1 MTDRETDKGREGARQ
16 FTARPS
22 YNSALSLFLSLSLS
36 LSRSLTVAL
45 SSPEGIMVNI

>member
-1 MTDRETDKGREGARQ
+1 MTDRETDKGRKGARQ

-22 YNSALSLFLSLSLS
+22 YNSALSLFLSLSRS
-36 LSRSLTVAL
+36 HSLTVAL

>member
-22 YNSALSLFLSLSLS
+22 YNSALSLFLSLS
-36 LSRSLTVAL
+36 RSLTVAL